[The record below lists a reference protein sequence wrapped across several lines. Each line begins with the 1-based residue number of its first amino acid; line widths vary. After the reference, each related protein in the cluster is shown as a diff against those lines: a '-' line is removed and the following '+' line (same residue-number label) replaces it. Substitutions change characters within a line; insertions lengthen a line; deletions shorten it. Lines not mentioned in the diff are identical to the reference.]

1 MQLVTVNEKI
11 ISGLSI
17 RTRNALEMN
26 PETAQIGKLIQ
37 RFDQN
42 IRVNFK
48 EGARVYSVYF
58 DYESDVSGEYT
69 MLAGADRIESS
80 KEVLQEVTIRAG
92 TYLMFSGC
100 GEVPQMVIDTWS
112 TIWQYF
118 SDPKAAHQRAYTTDF
133 EFYPSQHAVEI
144 YIAIK

>member
-80 KEVLQEVTIRAG
+80 KEVLQEA
-92 TYLMFSGC
+92 F
-100 GEVPQMVIDTWS
+100 
-112 TIWQYF
+112 
-118 SDPKAAHQRAYTTDF
+118 
-133 EFYPSQHAVEI
+133 
-144 YIAIK
+144 